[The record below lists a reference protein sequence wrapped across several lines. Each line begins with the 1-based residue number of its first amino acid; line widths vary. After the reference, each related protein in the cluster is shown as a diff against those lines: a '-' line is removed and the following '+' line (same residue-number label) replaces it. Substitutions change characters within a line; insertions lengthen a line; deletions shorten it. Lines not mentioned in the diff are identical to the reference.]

1 MSFESIAL
9 LITGAAAGGFING
22 LAGFGTALFSLGIW
36 LQIMPTWQAVAIVAA
51 MSVASGLQSLWL
63 IRKDLNSGL
72 SKLPRFLLPALAGL
86 PAGAAI
92 LEMINGQV
100 LKMVIAGFMLLYGAF
115 FTLRRSLPQFS
126 RPMPVVDSL
135 IGLSGGFLG
144 GIASLSGPLP
154 TMWCAMQPWTKTE
167 TSAVLRPYNVVILA
181 IAVMIFARNGYY
193 SSDTLVM
200 MAIALPAT
208 LIASKLGVAVF
219 YRLNDGQFRRV
230 IIWLMF
236 ISGMLLATHQLA
248 QR

>member
-1 MSFESIAL
+1 MSFENIAL

-135 IGLSGGFLG
+135 IG
-144 GIASLSGPLP
+144 
-154 TMWCAMQPWTKTE
+154 Q
-167 TSAVLRPYNVVILA
+167 AVA
-181 IAVMIFARNGYY
+181 F
-193 SSDTLVM
+193 
-200 MAIALPAT
+200 
-208 LIASKLGVAVF
+208 
-219 YRLNDGQFRRV
+219 
-230 IIWLMF
+230 
-236 ISGMLLATHQLA
+236 
-248 QR
+248 